1 MHVWLIVALVVLL
14 PRVVAAQGAPQGA
27 PAGAELYIA
36 KGCLGC
42 HGASGRGGVGP
53 PLADTKLTRDA
64 FLTQL
69 RHPRGI
75 MPSFPETVVSDADA
89 REIQTYLQSVPRP
102 APRLRADLPHGK
114 QTPASCTPCHR
125 KLHPTIVAQFESS
138 AMGKPGMQNPR
149 VTFPQKQ
156 ITCANCHGTDH
167 DEIMQTKGRVPETMC
182 ATCHGEIYKDA
193 VQDLGHSYGPGP
205 GGLGTNW
212 ERNIGVPHYKQMPRK
227 VMEWAATPVTRRP
240 ARPTPGTGA
249 KSRRS
254 ISTRRA

>member
-1 MHVWLIVALVVLL
+1 
-14 PRVVAAQGAPQGA
+14 
-27 PAGAELYIA
+27 
-36 KGCLGC
+36 
-42 HGASGRGGVGP
+42 
-53 PLADTKLTRDA
+53 
-64 FLTQL
+64 
-69 RHPRGI
+69 
-75 MPSFPETVVSDADA
+75 
-89 REIQTYLQSVPRP
+89 
-102 APRLRADLPHGK
+102 
-114 QTPASCTPCHR
+114 
-125 KLHPTIVAQFESS
+125 
-138 AMGKPGMQNPR
+138 MGKPGMQNPR